1 MANVAVI
8 GTGAWGTTLARLIAA
23 APQTMEANETVN
35 LWEHHAD
42 RAQEM
47 EQARENTAYLPDFPF
62 PPNLH
67 VSSDLAEAVENSLIV
82 VLAPPA
88 QQVRAHAR
96 LLAPL
101 LSPGVIV
108 ICASKGLELDTHLRM
123 SEVLAEELPADMAI
137 GVLSGPNLAAEVARG
152 LPAAAVVALAD
163 QTAAEIAQ
171 AALNTPLFR
180 VYTSDDVVGV
190 ELGGALKN
198 IIAIGIGVNDGLG
211 YGDNA
216 KASFMTRGL
225 AEISRLA
232 LAAGANP
239 LTLAGLAGLG
249 DLIATCSSPLS
260 RNRSLGLAL
269 AKGQTLTEALAGRR
283 TVVEGV
289 TTTRAALQLA
299 ANLGVELPITQQIAH
314 VLFDGRDV
322 RTAVAALLTRDLK
335 GELEGLDEG

>member
-1 MANVAVI
+1 
-8 GTGAWGTTLARLIAA
+8 
-23 APQTMEANETVN
+23 
-35 LWEHHAD
+35 
-42 RAQEM
+42 
-47 EQARENTAYLPDFPF
+47 
-62 PPNLH
+62 
-67 VSSDLAEAVENSLIV
+67 
-82 VLAPPA
+82 
-88 QQVRAHAR
+88 
-96 LLAPL
+96 
-101 LSPGVIV
+101 
-108 ICASKGLELDTHLRM
+108 
-123 SEVLAEELPADMAI
+123 
-137 GVLSGPNLAAEVARG
+137 
-152 LPAAAVVALAD
+152 AVVALTD
-163 QTAAEIAQ
+163 QTAAETAQ
-171 AALNTPLFR
+171 EALNTPLYR

-225 AEISRLA
+225 AELSRLA

-269 AKGQTLTEALAGRR
+269 AKGQTLAEALAGRHA
-283 TVVEGV
+283 VVEGV

-314 VLFDGRDV
+314 VLFEGRDV
-322 RTAVAALLTRDLK
+322 RAAVAALLARDLK
-335 GELEGLDEG
+335 GEREGLEDD